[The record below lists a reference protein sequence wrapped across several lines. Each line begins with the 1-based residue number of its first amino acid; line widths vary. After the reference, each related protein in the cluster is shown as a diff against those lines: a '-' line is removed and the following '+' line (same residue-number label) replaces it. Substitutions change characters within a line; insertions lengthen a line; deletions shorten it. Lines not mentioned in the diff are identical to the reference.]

1 MRLWIKIFSVLAIV
15 AFFTGCGEQK
25 KKFRIGVSVPAAS
38 HGWTGG
44 VVWNAQQKAKKIEAA
59 NPDVEVIVTTAQ
71 NTAEQVDRIENL
83 LMRRVDALVVLS
95 QEPGPLTE
103 VCKRAKESGVYLVIV
118 SNPLSDPCQDVF
130 VNGSN
135 TSFGEASA
143 EALGQILGGKGN
155 ILVMEGIPCPINTD
169 RVTAFR
175 KRLAEKYPGIRIM
188 ESQAAYWSTEKGLSL
203 MENYL
208 QKYKQIDAVWAGDD
222 DVLKG
227 AVQAYLESGRKD
239 IKAITGGGGSKDTIK
254 KIMDRD
260 PIVRA
265 TVTYPPNMVAV
276 GMQLALKGLRAGKK
290 TDPAEKEVIIPSEV
304 VTPENAAKFYFP
316 DSVY

>member
-1 MRLWIKIFSVLAIV
+1 MSNWIKIFSILAIV
-15 AFFTGCGEQK
+15 AIFTGCGEQK
-25 KKFRIGVSVPAAS
+25 KKIRIGISVPAAS

-44 VVWNAQQKAKKIEAA
+44 VVWNAQQEAKKIEAA

-83 LMRRVDALVVLS
+83 LMRQVDALVVLS

-103 VCKRAKESGVYLVIV
+103 VCKRAKEKGVYLVIV
-118 SNPLSDPCQDVF
+118 SNPLSEPCQDVF

-188 ESQAAYWSTEKGLSL
+188 ESQAAYWNTEKGLSL

-227 AVQAYLESGRKD
+227 AVQAYLESGRTD

-304 VTPENAAKFYFP
+304 VTPENAKNFYFP